1 MGQMMGENLLS
12 GSSMTGCPQI
22 AAAGFGKSSNKA
34 SSTFFE
40 KFLLVKVL
48 VWLTCLLPEGLCD
61 DPVLLNA
68 HTLILVKNAGFH
80 VLLATD
86 SIPSC

>member
-12 GSSMTGCPQI
+12 CSSMTGCPQS
-22 AAAGFGKSSNKA
+22 AAVGFGKSSNKA
-34 SSTFFE
+34 SSAFFE

-61 DPVLLNA
+61 DPVLLNP
-68 HTLILVKNAGFH
+68 HILILLKDAGFH
-80 VLLATD
+80 SGFQD